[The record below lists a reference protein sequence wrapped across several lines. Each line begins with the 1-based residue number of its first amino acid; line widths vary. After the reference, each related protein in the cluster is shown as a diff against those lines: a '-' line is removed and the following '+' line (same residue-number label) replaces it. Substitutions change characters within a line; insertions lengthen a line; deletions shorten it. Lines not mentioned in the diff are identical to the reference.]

1 MNIAI
6 PTNDRKSIAKRT
18 GKASEIAFYTINN
31 GTIISVTYT
40 KNTHSHDD
48 HRRSEEDYDE
58 NEEHN
63 YDKLLDILIN
73 VDLFLVKS
81 VGKFMKKTL
90 QKGNINYQLVKI
102 DDISEILKDYL

>member
-48 HRRSEEDYDE
+48 IEEVKRIMTKMK
-58 NEEHN
+58 NTTM
-63 YDKLLDILIN
+63 IN
-73 VDLFLVKS
+73 F
-81 VGKFMKKTL
+81 
-90 QKGNINYQLVKI
+90 
-102 DDISEILKDYL
+102 